1 MNDIVGVIPRP
12 SSVKIL
18 SPSTYCYKE
27 SDAVRHYDELIPR
40 EGYRLTVDGNG
51 LNIYCSD
58 DAGYFYALVTVRQLL
73 AAGDLKH
80 IEIKD
85 APRYAYRGFMLDCA
99 RHFFTVEE
107 IKRHLDVMALFK
119 LNVFHWHLT
128 DDQGWRI
135 QSERYPLLT
144 DIGSYRSSTRGD
156 GKPVKGFYTKEE
168 MREIVEYAAAR
179 YIDVLPEFDIPG
191 HASAAIAAYP
201 ALSCT
206 GAEIAVKESFGIH
219 EEVFCPGKE
228 VTYRFLADVIGEI
241 MDIFPFGYVHL
252 GGDEALRLKWMDC
265 EDCARVM
272 RENSLKDYDE
282 LQAYFM
288 DKIADVCRARG
299 KTVIN
304 WNDGMRGANTAS
316 DIVMQYWSEGGDN
329 KARLKKALGAGR
341 KVIMSPFFSYYL
353 DYPYGMTPLRKT
365 FAFDPEA
372 YDEGGKGGVIGV
384 EAPLWTEYVDSSDRI
399 DYQAYPRLFAVAERA
414 WSPWHEDYKDFLARL
429 KYIYNLIDKQ
439 GVKCAKIGEVD
450 PSPLRALA
458 EVIKFGINISD
469 KTLREAGARVRL
481 NKKRLKALERKKS

>member
-1 MNDIVGVIPRP
+1 MNDIVAVIPKP
-12 SSVKIL
+12 LSAKIL

-27 SDAVRHYDELIPR
+27 SDAVRHYDELIPP

-51 LNIYCSD
+51 LNVYCSD

-73 AAGDLKH
+73 ATGDLGH
-80 IEIKD
+80 VEIKD

-99 RHFFTVEE
+99 RHFFSIEE
-107 IKRHLDVMALFK
+107 IKRRLDVMALFK

-156 GKPVKGFYTKEE
+156 GKPVKGFYTKAE
-168 MREIVEYAAAR
+168 MREIVDYAAER
-179 YIDVLPEFDIPG
+179 FINVLPEFDIPG

-201 ALSCT
+201 ALSCD
-206 GAEIAVKESFGIH
+206 GAEIAVKDSFGIH
-219 EEVFCPGKE
+219 QEVFCAGKE
-228 VTYRFLADVIGEI
+228 STYDFLKDVIREI
-241 MDIFPFGYVHL
+241 CEIFPFGYVHL

-265 EDCARVM
+265 EDCNRVM
-272 RENSLKDYDE
+272 RDNSLKDYDE
-282 LQAYFM
+282 LQAYLM
-288 DKIADVCRARG
+288 DKVADACRECG

-316 DIVMQYWSEGGDN
+316 DIVMQYWSEGGDS
-329 KARLKKALGAGR
+329 KQKLKSELAAGR

-365 FAFDPEA
+365 FAFDPEK
-372 YDEGGKGGVIGV
+372 YDEGCKGGVIGV
-384 EAPLWTEYVDSSDRI
+384 EAPLWTEYVDSAARI

-414 WSPWHEDYKDFLARL
+414 WSPWHDDYKDFLTRL
-429 KYIYNLIDKQ
+429 KYIYNLIDKP

-450 PSPLRALA
+450 PWPLRALA
-458 EVIKFGINISD
+458 EVVRFGMNASD

-481 NKKRLKALERKKS
+481 NKKRLKASERNKS